1 MVSGSNPQF
10 VLELRLETE
19 RDLPLVHL
27 AEQTAALMPGTMVRL
42 HVGNASPFSWCL
54 PGVYRLPDTWFRT
67 DLIWQF
73 TGSNAHRLT
82 EWQQVVAEI
91 RGVK

>member
-1 MVSGSNPQF
+1 VSGNNPQF

-27 AEQTAALMPGTMVRL
+27 AEQTAALMPGVMVRL
-42 HVGNASPFSWCL
+42 HVGNTSPFSWCL
-54 PGVYRLPDTWFRT
+54 PGVYRIQADWFRT
-67 DLIWQF
+67 DLVWQF
-73 TGSNAHRLT
+73 TGSSAQRLT

-91 RGVK
+91 RGVN

>member
-1 MVSGSNPQF
+1 MSGSKPQF

-19 RDLPLVHL
+19 LELPLVHL
-27 AEQTAALMPGTMVRL
+27 AEQTAGLMPGVMVRL

-54 PGVYRLPDTWFRT
+54 PGVYKIQDDWFRA
-67 DLIWQF
+67 DLVLQF
-73 TGSNAHRLT
+73 TGSNAQRLT

-91 RGVK
+91 RGVN